1 MPIRV
6 KCRSWSKVLAV
17 KDTAAGKTLKCPECG
32 EPIRVPRPKPPE
44 EEYEEYDEY
53 DDGEY
58 DDEEYE
64 APQPRRRSPARKS
77 SGSGGKKK
85 SKKQP
90 NRTPLIIGGAIGGVV
105 IIGIILAVLMS
116 GGGDAGNGG
125 DTVDGSGAIAASNGA
140 DAADSTGAASAGNGS
155 GSPAGSVDSTNAGS
169 SAVGVAG
176 SSVVAAPDAP
186 FGWPLAADTS
196 VLPWGETTKLTKPD
210 AVMGMTYPNAPTAAV
225 ALGFGATKV
234 GLQGSRSVNLATGEQ
249 IGSIDVVTT
258 TAGSRTL
265 SPDGTTVAF
274 IHQESSEK
282 HQVTVWSYTTGQK
295 IRTIDVEQPGQKVS
309 SLTLTSPDRLLTFS
323 DQRIDGKPQRLL
335 KLFDVST
342 GAELKRLAFENVLD
356 LTHCTISPGGKYL
369 AYLIDT
375 SNLLIIDV
383 GSLAVVAAAK
393 FANSPIYRSSGV
405 AFNST
410 GDRIACGFVK
420 DSLTRI
426 EVVDLATGKPSVGGE
441 FIGDVGY
448 SPITGAIYLG
458 TSLEWIP
465 GDTGWCVSGS
475 CIVDAESGKAVWFI
489 DSTAQNGSQRRRPA
503 PDGLL
508 VPAGSLID
516 RQLTLIPVPWS
527 SIRSSIAAADN
538 DTSSLLRKGS
548 SVSLLVEVGA
558 LSHGDATQTA
568 TALKESLT
576 KRLAADGLTVADG
589 SAITVYAHY
598 SEKAGHMAQNMLDR
612 TQQVQTT
619 NALIKLEWRGSGGT
633 ALRTLDITVNPSLV
647 RVKEFS
653 AAAYRDAVFEKAIKQ
668 IDSCS
673 FPYYIP
679 SSSDQKSLPGLTIF

>member
-6 KCRSWSKVLAV
+6 KCRSCSKVLAV

-32 EPIRVPRPKPPE
+32 EPVRVPRPKPPEE

-53 DDGEY
+53 DDA
-58 DDEEYE
+58 EYE
-64 APQPRRRSPARKS
+64 APQPRRHSPAGKS

-85 SKKQP
+85 SSRKSNP
-90 NRTPLIIGGAIGGVV
+90 TPLIIGGAIGGVV
-105 IIGIILAVLMS
+105 VIGIIVAVLMS
-116 GGGDAGNGG
+116 GGNGDGDAGG
-125 DTVDGSGAIAASNGA
+125 DGTVAASNGA
-140 DAADSTGAASAGNGS
+140 DGANSSGAASSGNGS
-155 GSPAGSVDSTNAGS
+155 GSPVGSADSPTAGS

-186 FGWPLAADTS
+186 FGWPLTADAS
-196 VLPWGETTKLTKPD
+196 ALPWGETTRITSPD

-234 GLQGSRSVNLATGEQ
+234 GLQGSRSINLATGEQ

-258 TAGSRTL
+258 TIGSRTL

-274 IHQESSEK
+274 IHQEGSEK
-282 HQVTVWSYTTGQK
+282 HQVTVWSYATGQK
-295 IRTIDVEQPGQKVS
+295 IQTIDAEQPGQKVS

-323 DQRIDGKPQRLL
+323 DQRIDGKQQRLL
-335 KLFDVST
+335 KLFDATT
-342 GAELKRLAFENVLD
+342 GAELKRLAFENVFD

-405 AFNST
+405 AFNSK

-426 EVVDLATGKPSVGGE
+426 EVVDFATGKPSAGGE

-475 CIVDAESGKAVWFI
+475 CIVDAKSGKAVWFI

-538 DTSSLLRKGS
+538 DTSALLRKGS
-548 SVSLLVEVGA
+548 SVSVLVEVGA
-558 LSHGDATQTA
+558 LSHGDATQTTA
-568 TALKESLT
+568 ALKESLT
-576 KRLAADGLTVADG
+576 KRLVAEGLTVADG

-612 TQQVQTT
+612 NQQVQTT
-619 NALIKLEWRGSGGT
+619 NSLIKLEWRGSGGT
-633 ALRTLDITVNPSLV
+633 PLRTLDLTVNPHLV

-668 IDSCS
+668 IDSCQ

-679 SSSDQKSLPGLTIF
+679 SGSDQQSLPGLTIF

>member
-6 KCRSWSKVLAV
+6 KCRSCSKVLAV

-32 EPIRVPRPKPPE
+32 EPVRVPRPKPPEE

-53 DDGEY
+53 DDA
-58 DDEEYE
+58 EYE
-64 APQPRRRSPARKS
+64 APQPRRHSPAGKS

-85 SKKQP
+85 SSRKSNP
-90 NRTPLIIGGAIGGVV
+90 TPLIIGGAIGGVV
-105 IIGIILAVLMS
+105 VIGIIVAVLMS
-116 GGGDAGNGG
+116 GGNGDGDAGG
-125 DTVDGSGAIAASNGA
+125 DGTVAASNGA
-140 DAADSTGAASAGNGS
+140 DGANSSGAASSGNGS
-155 GSPAGSVDSTNAGS
+155 GSPVGSADSPTAGS

-186 FGWPLAADTS
+186 FGWPLTADAS
-196 VLPWGETTKLTKPD
+196 ALPWGETTRITSPD

-234 GLQGSRSVNLATGEQ
+234 GLQGSRSINLATGEQ

-258 TAGSRTL
+258 TIGSRTL

-274 IHQESSEK
+274 IHQEGSEK
-282 HQVTVWSYTTGQK
+282 HQVTVWSYATGQK
-295 IRTIDVEQPGQKVS
+295 IQTIDAEQPGQKVS

-323 DQRIDGKPQRLL
+323 DQRIDGKQQRLL
-335 KLFDVST
+335 KLFDATT
-342 GAELKRLAFENVLD
+342 GAELKRLAFENVFD

-405 AFNST
+405 AFNSK

-426 EVVDLATGKPSVGGE
+426 EVVDFATGKPSAGGE

-475 CIVDAESGKAVWFI
+475 CIVDAKSGKAVWFI

-538 DTSSLLRKGS
+538 DTSALLRKGS
-548 SVSLLVEVGA
+548 SVSVLVEVGA
-558 LSHGDATQTA
+558 LSHGDATQTTA
-568 TALKESLT
+568 ALKESLT
-576 KRLAADGLTVADG
+576 KRLVAEGLTVADG

-612 TQQVQTT
+612 NQQVQTT
-619 NALIKLEWRGSGGT
+619 NSLIKLEWRGSGGT
-633 ALRTLDITVNPSLV
+633 PLRTLDLTVNPSLV

-668 IDSCS
+668 IDSCQ

-679 SSSDQKSLPGLTIF
+679 SGSDQQSLPGLTIF

>member
-1 MPIRV
+1 M
-6 KCRSWSKVLAV
+6 
-17 KDTAAGKTLKCPECG
+17 
-32 EPIRVPRPKPPE
+32 
-44 EEYEEYDEY
+44 
-53 DDGEY
+53 
-58 DDEEYE
+58 
-64 APQPRRRSPARKS
+64 
-77 SGSGGKKK
+77 
-85 SKKQP
+85 
-90 NRTPLIIGGAIGGVV
+90 
-105 IIGIILAVLMS
+105 LMS
-116 GGGDAGNGG
+116 GGGGDEGGGDAGGG
-125 DTVDGSGAIAASNGA
+125 AVAAANGA
-140 DAADSTGAASAGNGS
+140 DSTVAASSGNES
-155 GSPAGSVDSTNAGS
+155 VSPAGSGNSTAAGS
-169 SAVGVAG
+169 PAAGASG
-176 SSVVAAPDAP
+176 SSTVSAPNAA
-186 FGWPLAADTS
+186 FGWPLAADAS
-196 VLPWGETTKLTKPD
+196 VLPWGETTMLTNPD

-225 ALGFGATKV
+225 ALGFGANKV
-234 GLQGSRSVNLATGEQ
+234 GLQGSRSVNLATGEP
-249 IGSIDVVTT
+249 IGSIDVVTAST
-258 TAGSRTL
+258 GNKTL

-274 IHQESSEK
+274 IHQESRER
-282 HQVTVWSYTTGQK
+282 HQITVWSYATGQM
-295 IRTIDVEQPGQKVS
+295 IRTVDVEQPGQKVS
-309 SLTLTSPDRLLTFS
+309 SLTLTSPERLLTFS
-323 DQRIDGKPQRLL
+323 DNRIDGKAQRIL
-335 KLFDVST
+335 KLFDVAT

-383 GSLAVVAAAK
+383 GSLTVVAAAK

-405 AFNST
+405 AFNSA

-426 EVVDLATGKPSVGGE
+426 QVVDFATGKPTTGGE

-448 SPITGAIYLG
+448 SPISGTIYLG

-465 GDTGWCVSGS
+465 GDTGWCISGS

-538 DTSSLLRKGS
+538 DTSAQLRKGS
-548 SVSLLVEVGA
+548 SVSVQVEVGA

-568 TALKESLT
+568 AALKESLT

-598 SEKAGHMAQNMLDR
+598 SEKAGHMAQNMLNR

-619 NALIKLEWRGSGGT
+619 NSMIKLEWRGSGG
-633 ALRTLDITVNPSLV
+633 APLRTLDLTVNPSLV

-668 IDSCS
+668 IDSCQ

-679 SSSDQKSLPGLTIF
+679 SESDQPSLPGLTIF

>member
-6 KCRSWSKVLAV
+6 KCRSCSKVLAV

-32 EPIRVPRPKPPE
+32 EPVRVPRPKPPEE

-53 DDGEY
+53 DDA
-58 DDEEYE
+58 EYE
-64 APQPRRRSPARKS
+64 APQPRRHSPAGKS

-85 SKKQP
+85 SSRKSNP
-90 NRTPLIIGGAIGGVV
+90 TPLIIGGAIGGVV
-105 IIGIILAVLMS
+105 VIGIIVAVLMS
-116 GGGDAGNGG
+116 GGNGDGDAGG
-125 DTVDGSGAIAASNGA
+125 DGTVAASNGA
-140 DAADSTGAASAGNGS
+140 DGANSSGAASSGNGS
-155 GSPAGSVDSTNAGS
+155 GSPVGSADSPTAGS

-186 FGWPLAADTS
+186 FGWPLTADAS
-196 VLPWGETTKLTKPD
+196 ALPWGETTRITSPD

-234 GLQGSRSVNLATGEQ
+234 GLQGSRSINLATGEQ

-258 TAGSRTL
+258 TIGSRTL

-274 IHQESSEK
+274 IHQEGSEK
-282 HQVTVWSYTTGQK
+282 HQVTVWSYATGQK
-295 IRTIDVEQPGQKVS
+295 IQTIDAEQPGQKV
-309 SLTLTSPDRLLTFS
+309 TLTSPDRLLTFS
-323 DQRIDGKPQRLL
+323 DQRIDGKQQRLL
-335 KLFDVST
+335 KLFDATT
-342 GAELKRLAFENVLD
+342 GAELKRLAFENVFD

-405 AFNST
+405 AFNSK

-426 EVVDLATGKPSVGGE
+426 EVVDFATGKPSAGGE

-475 CIVDAESGKAVWFI
+475 CIVDAKSGKAVWFI

-538 DTSSLLRKGS
+538 DTSALLRKGS
-548 SVSLLVEVGA
+548 SVSVLVEVGA
-558 LSHGDATQTA
+558 LSHGDATQTTA
-568 TALKESLT
+568 ALKESLT
-576 KRLAADGLTVADG
+576 KRLVAEGLTVADG

-612 TQQVQTT
+612 NQQVQTT
-619 NALIKLEWRGSGGT
+619 NSLIKLEWRGSGGT
-633 ALRTLDITVNPSLV
+633 PLRTLDLTVNPHLV

-668 IDSCS
+668 IDSCQ

-679 SSSDQKSLPGLTIF
+679 SGSDQQSLPGLTIF

>member
-6 KCRSWSKVLAV
+6 KCRSCSKVLAV

-32 EPIRVPRPKPPE
+32 EPVRVPRPKPPEE

-53 DDGEY
+53 DDA
-58 DDEEYE
+58 EYE
-64 APQPRRRSPARKS
+64 APQPRRHSPAGKS

-85 SKKQP
+85 SSRKSNP
-90 NRTPLIIGGAIGGVV
+90 TPLIIGGAIGGVV
-105 IIGIILAVLMS
+105 VIGIIVAVLMS
-116 GGGDAGNGG
+116 GGNGDGDAGG
-125 DTVDGSGAIAASNGA
+125 DGTVAASNGA
-140 DAADSTGAASAGNGS
+140 DGANSSGAASSGNGS
-155 GSPAGSVDSTNAGS
+155 GSPVGSADSPTAGS

-186 FGWPLAADTS
+186 FGWPLTADAS
-196 VLPWGETTKLTKPD
+196 ALPWGETTRITSPD

-234 GLQGSRSVNLATGEQ
+234 GLQGSRSINLATGEQ

-258 TAGSRTL
+258 TIGSRTL

-274 IHQESSEK
+274 IHQEGSEK
-282 HQVTVWSYTTGQK
+282 HQVTVWSYATGQK
-295 IRTIDVEQPGQKVS
+295 IQTIDAEQPGQKVS

-323 DQRIDGKPQRLL
+323 DQRIDGKQQRLL
-335 KLFDVST
+335 KLFDATT
-342 GAELKRLAFENVLD
+342 GAELKRLAFENVFD

-405 AFNST
+405 AFNSK

-426 EVVDLATGKPSVGGE
+426 EVVDFATGKPSAGGE

-538 DTSSLLRKGS
+538 DTSALLRKGS
-548 SVSLLVEVGA
+548 SVSVLVEVGA
-558 LSHGDATQTA
+558 LSHGDATQTTA
-568 TALKESLT
+568 ALKESLT
-576 KRLAADGLTVADG
+576 KRLVAEGLTVADG

-612 TQQVQTT
+612 NQQVQTT
-619 NALIKLEWRGSGGT
+619 NSLIKLEWRGSGGT
-633 ALRTLDITVNPSLV
+633 PLRTLDLTVNPHLV

-668 IDSCS
+668 IDSCQ

-679 SSSDQKSLPGLTIF
+679 SGSDQQSLPGLTIF